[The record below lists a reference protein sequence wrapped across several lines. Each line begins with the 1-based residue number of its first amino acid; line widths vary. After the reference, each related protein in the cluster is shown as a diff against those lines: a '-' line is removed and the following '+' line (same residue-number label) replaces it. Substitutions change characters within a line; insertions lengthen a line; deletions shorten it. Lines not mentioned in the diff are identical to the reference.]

1 MNIRYANGGSD
12 ETESSVLKALLKIF
26 GPCGPKRSC
35 DVITEDNV
43 VLLSWN
49 PKQGSKS
56 GVGG

>member
-1 MNIRYANGGSD
+1 MEDQMKQR
-12 ETESSVLKALLKIF
+12 VLCSKAFLKIF